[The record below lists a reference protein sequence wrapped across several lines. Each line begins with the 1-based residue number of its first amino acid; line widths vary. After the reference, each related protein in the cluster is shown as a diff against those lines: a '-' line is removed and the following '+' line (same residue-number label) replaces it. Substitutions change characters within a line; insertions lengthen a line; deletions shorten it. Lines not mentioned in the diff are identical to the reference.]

1 MSFLEQENDTQK
13 KETEEN
19 DTQKREE
26 QENATQKKEEE
37 NGTQKKEEQE
47 NEVQGMKGTPARRRL
62 GFPPH
67 LSQLRLL
74 GYIMI
79 VLRSARV
86 PLIVIIL
93 FIRRQLEHVF
103 KTYLKISVRQ
113 TIPN

>member
-1 MSFLEQENDTQK
+1 MSFLEQENGTQK

-26 QENATQKKEEE
+26 QENA
-37 NGTQKKEEQE
+37 TQKKEEQE